1 MEKMPPL
8 SSVFCVVQWT
18 ARSLG
23 ERFIR
28 KYYKICLGSPLLA
41 QNGNAISDGGVS
53 VPGVAGASV
62 IVSG

>member
-1 MEKMPPL
+1 MVKTRLKTPKKDFWKAP
-8 SSVFCVVQWT
+8 
-18 ARSLG
+18 
-23 ERFIR
+23 IR
-28 KYYKICLGSPLLA
+28 KYYKIFLGSPLLA